1 MKKINGLYF
10 EEFLSPDQIK
20 SRVAEISKQVNLE
33 FENKNP
39 VLIGILNGSFMFLSD
54 LFKNLEIDCEL
65 SFLKVKSY
73 ENIESTG
80 EIKQLIGLNH
90 DINNRNIIIVEDIV
104 DTGLTLKFILE
115 ELLKFNPL
123 SISVITLLHKPSA
136 LKYKVPIN
144 IVGFEIENKFVV
156 GYGLDYDGFGRNSK
170 EILVLSKTQG

>member
-20 SRVAEISKQVNLE
+20 SRVAEISKQINLE

-39 VLIGILNGSFMFLSD
+39 VLIGILNGSFMFMSD

-115 ELLKFNPL
+115 ELSKFNPL

-136 LKYKVPIN
+136 LKYKVPID

-170 EILVLSKTQG
+170 EILVLCKTQG

>member
-115 ELLKFNPL
+115 ELSKFNPL